1 VRDLLFLCHR
11 IPYPPDKGDKIRAWH
26 IFRHLARRFRVH
38 LGCLLDDP
46 DDAARVAELRP
57 LCADLACIRID
68 PHVQRLK
75 ALLRVRPGQ
84 PLTLGYFH
92 DARLQRWVD
101 ATLARHA
108 IRDIFVYSSAVAH
121 YVMRAPALQD
131 DNPKDDTIAQ
141 ATARQDVVRVLDM
154 VDVDSS
160 KWSAYAPTAG
170 WLARAVYARE
180 GRTLLAFERRAAHAF
195 TRSIF
200 VNEAEWRHFVD
211 LAPEA
216 RDRTGWIENGVDL
229 VHFSPTLTFADPFPP
244 IAAPP
249 SGPRH
254 DRDLLPLPLR
264 EGVGGRGC
272 RQHRTDPSRPETPP
286 PALGPL
292 RGPSP
297 EDAEKISPTPRLV
310 FTGRMDYRPNIDAVT
325 WFARAVLPK
334 LRARVPDLRFAI
346 VGSAPT
352 PEVTELAALPG
363 VIVTGRVPDTR
374 PWLAH
379 ASIVLAPLLIARGTQ
394 NKVLEGMAMG
404 RPVIATPE
412 AFEGVQAMP
421 ERDILLASGVEQT
434 IERIIDVLSGRY
446 PDLGAA
452 ARRAVELR
460 HDWSVTL
467 APLDALFPDDPVPAR
482 PAASPAAHPI
492 PQRPIPNPP
501 VPHPP
506 EVAR

>member
-1 VRDLLFLCHR
+1 MRDLLFLSHR

-57 LCADLACIRID
+57 FCADLACIQID
-68 PHVQRLK
+68 PRMQRLK
-75 ALLRVRPGQ
+75 ALLRARPGQ

-108 IRDIFVYSSAVAH
+108 IRHIFVYSSAVAH
-121 YVMRAPALQD
+121 YVMRPPASPTALQD
-131 DNPKDDTIAQ
+131 DNTRRE
-141 ATARQDVVRVLDM
+141 TARQDVVRVLDM

-170 WLARAVYARE
+170 WPARAVYARE

-229 VHFSPTLTFADPFPP
+229 LHFSPTLTFADPFPP
-244 IAAPP
+244 MEVPAG
-249 SGPRH
+249 GPR
-254 DRDLLPLPLR
+254 DDLLPLPLR
-264 EGVGGRGC
+264 AWAAKRTEDGGRG
-272 RQHRTDPSRPETPP
+272 SGAGGVSSILATPP
-286 PALGPL
+286 PTIRHPQ
-292 RGPSP
+292 
-297 EDAEKISPTPRLV
+297 DAGKISPTPRLV

-352 PEVTELAALPG
+352 PEVTLLAELPG

-379 ASIVLAPLLIARGTQ
+379 ASIVVAPLLIARGTQ

-421 ERDILLASGVEQT
+421 ERDILLAGGVEQT
-434 IERIIDVLSGRY
+434 IERIIDVLSGRHAG
-446 PDLGAA
+446 LGAA

-467 APLDALFPDDPVPAR
+467 APLDALFPDDPVPAQ
-482 PAASPAAHPI
+482 PAAVPASGPTPHLPI
-492 PQRPIPNPP
+492 PHPT

>member
-1 VRDLLFLCHR
+1 VRDLLFLSHR

-26 IFRHLARRFRVH
+26 MFRHLARRFRVH

-57 LCADLACIRID
+57 LCADLACIQID
-68 PHVQRLK
+68 RRMQRLK

-108 IRDIFVYSSAVAH
+108 IRHIFVYSSAVAH
-121 YVMRAPALQD
+121 YVMRSTALQGDNPRD
-131 DNPKDDTIAQ
+131 DNTRQ
-141 ATARQDVVRVLDM
+141 ETAREDAVRVLDM
-154 VDVDSS
+154 VDVDSA
-160 KWSAYAPTAG
+160 KWSAYAATAG
-170 WLARAVYARE
+170 WPARAVYARE
-180 GRTLLAFERRAAHAF
+180 GRTLLAFERRAAHVF

-211 LAPEA
+211 LAPETH
-216 RDRTGWIENGVDL
+216 DRTGWIANGVDL
-229 VHFSPTLTFADPFPP
+229 VHFSPALTFADPFPP
-244 IAAPP
+244 IGVPTGQPPGQSDAPQA
-249 SGPRH
+249 GTF
-254 DRDLLPLPLR
+254 
-264 EGVGGRGC
+264 G
-272 RQHRTDPSRPETPP
+272 
-286 PALGPL
+286 A
-292 RGPSP
+292 
-297 EDAEKISPTPRLV
+297 PRLV

-325 WFARAVLPK
+325 WFARAVLPE
-334 LRARVPDLRFAI
+334 LRMRVPDTRFAI
-346 VGSAPT
+346 VGAAPS
-352 PEVTELAALPG
+352 PEVAQLAALPG

-379 ASIVLAPLLIARGTQ
+379 ASIVVAPLLIARGTQ

-404 RPVIATPE
+404 RPVIASPE

-421 ERDILLASGVEQT
+421 ERDILLAAGVEQT
-434 IERIIDVLSGRY
+434 IERIIDVLSGRC
-446 PDLGAA
+446 PGLGAA

-482 PAASPAAHPI
+482 PAAIPAP
-492 PQRPIPNPP
+492 RP
-501 VPHPP
+501 VPLPP

>member
-1 VRDLLFLCHR
+1 MRDLLFLSHR
-11 IPYPPDKGDKIRAWH
+11 IPYPPDKGDKIRAWN
-26 IFRHLARRFRVH
+26 IFQHLARRFRVH

-46 DDAARVAELRP
+46 DDLARVAELRP
-57 LCADLACIRID
+57 MCANLACIQID
-68 PHVQRLK
+68 PRLQRLK

-108 IRDIFVYSSAVAH
+108 IRHIFVFSSAMVN
-121 YVMRAPALQD
+121 YVMRAPHHI
-131 DNPKDDTIAQ
+131 T
-141 ATARQDVVRVLDM
+141 TRVLDM
-154 VDVDSS
+154 VDVDSA
-160 KWSAYAPTAG
+160 KWSAYAATAA
-170 WLARAVYARE
+170 WPARAVYARE
-180 GRTLLAFERRAAHAF
+180 GRTLLAFERRAAQVF

-200 VNEAEWRHFVD
+200 VNEAEWRHFVK

-229 VHFSPTLTFADPFPP
+229 AHFSPTLTFADPFPAMRHP
-244 IAAPP
+244 VGEQPLQPP
-249 SGPRH
+249 G
-254 DRDLLPLPLR
+254 
-264 EGVGGRGC
+264 E
-272 RQHRTDPSRPETPP
+272 P
-286 PALGPL
+286 PAGQPPGRPDGAQAGPF
-292 RGPSP
+292 G
-297 EDAEKISPTPRLV
+297 APRLV

-325 WFARAVLPK
+325 WFARAVLPE
-334 LRARVPDLRFAI
+334 LRMRVPNTRFAI
-346 VGSAPT
+346 VGAAPS
-352 PEVTELAALPG
+352 PEVAQLATLPG

-379 ASIVLAPLLIARGTQ
+379 ASIVVAPLLIARGIQ
-394 NKVLEGMAMG
+394 NKVLEGMAMA

-421 ERDILLASGVEQT
+421 ERDILLAGGVEQT
-434 IERIIDVLSGRY
+434 IDQIIDVLSGRHAG
-446 PDLGAA
+446 LGAA

-467 APLDALFPDDPVPAR
+467 APLDALFPDDPALAQPAAR
-482 PAASPAAHPI
+482 PAGRPA
-492 PQRPIPNPP
+492 
-501 VPHPP
+501 PHPP

>member
-1 VRDLLFLCHR
+1 MRDLLFLSHR

-57 LCADLACIRID
+57 FCADLACIQID
-68 PHVQRLK
+68 PRMQRLK

-108 IRDIFVYSSAVAH
+108 IRHIFVYSSAVAH
-121 YVMRAPALQD
+121 YVMRPPASHTALQD
-131 DNPKDDTIAQ
+131 DNTRRE
-141 ATARQDVVRVLDM
+141 TARQDVVRVLDM

-170 WLARAVYARE
+170 WPARAVYARE

-229 VHFSPTLTFADPFPP
+229 EHFSPTLTFADPFPP
-244 IAAPP
+244 IAIPP
-249 SGPRH
+249 GGPG
-254 DRDLLPLPLR
+254 DDLDFLPLPLR
-264 EGVGGRGC
+264 DGVGGRGC
-272 RQHRTDPSRPETPP
+272 RQDRTAPSHPAPP
-286 PALGPL
+286 PPILGAL
-292 RGPSP
+292 RDPSP
-297 EDAEKISPTPRLV
+297 EDTGKIGPAPRLV

-325 WFARAVLPK
+325 WFARAVLPR

-352 PEVTELAALPG
+352 PEVTLLAELPG

-379 ASIVLAPLLIARGTQ
+379 ASIVVAPLLIARGTQ

-421 ERDILLASGVEQT
+421 ERDILLAGGVEQT
-434 IERIIDVLSGRY
+434 IERIIDVLSGRHAG
-446 PDLGAA
+446 LGAA

-467 APLDALFPDDPVPAR
+467 APLDALFPDDPVPAQ
-482 PAASPAAHPI
+482 PAAVPASGPTPHPPI
-492 PQRPIPNPP
+492 PHQPI
-501 VPHPP
+501 PHPP